1 MRLTQV
7 SPMTTST
14 TDLSGFLAE
23 ARDAT
28 NAVLDEWCDRVRRDL
43 PGEVGE
49 AVAYSLSAPG
59 KRLRPALVLGVYR
72 ELGGDGDVVEI
83 AAAVE
88 VIHTYSL
95 VHDDLPCMDD
105 DDLRRGRSTTHREFG
120 VSAAVEAG
128 VAMVPLAARVLAAG
142 CARLGLSEARL
153 GKIGAE
159 LFHAAGAGGMIGGQ
173 VLDLEAE
180 GRPVSLDD
188 LREIHRRKTG
198 ALITASTVIGA
209 IAAGASS
216 SRLDPVREYGRE
228 IGVAFQ
234 IADDVLDATATSQ
247 ELGKTAGKD
256 ARQQKATFATLLGT
270 EAAMA
275 EAHDHIRRA
284 IDHLGVG
291 GIDSPLLCGLAN
303 FIVNRRS

>member
-1 MRLTQV
+1 
-7 SPMTTST
+7 MTTST
-14 TDLSGFLAE
+14 INLNGFLAE

-43 PGEVGE
+43 PGDVGE
-49 AVAYSLSAPG
+49 AVAYSLSARG

-88 VIHTYSL
+88 VMHTYSL

-105 DDLRRGRSTTHREFG
+105 DDLHRGRSTTHREFG
-120 VSAAVEAG
+120 VAAAVEAG

-159 LFHAAGAGGMIGGQ
+159 LFHAAGASGMIGGQ

-180 GRPVSLDD
+180 GRPVSLDG

-198 ALITASTVIGA
+198 ALITASAVIGA
-209 IAAGASS
+209 IAAGASPS
-216 SRLDPVREYGRE
+216 LLEPVREYGRE

-275 EAHDHIRRA
+275 EAHGRIRRA
-284 IDHLGVG
+284 IDHLGGG
-291 GIDSPLLCGLAN
+291 GIDSPLLCSLAN